1 MAIMLEEESLEAVAM
16 TLEDSVAPG
25 GGACADARA
34 QLKIKTRV
42 RKKRV
47 IFSFRTAKILIV
59 KKKWTLTPTLTPGV
73 DPSLKQLELRPSL
86 EVVELRKNATLVGVS
101 ESAERQL
108 RPELPAIL
116 LF

>member
-16 TLEDSVAPG
+16 KLKDSVAPG

-47 IFSFRTAKILIV
+47 IFSFSTAKILIV
-59 KKKWTLTPTLTPGV
+59 KKKWTLTPTLTRGWNPVLNG
-73 DPSLKQLELRPSL
+73 
-86 EVVELRKNATLVGVS
+86 
-101 ESAERQL
+101 
-108 RPELPAIL
+108 
-116 LF
+116 